1 MSGLNIPNDA
11 VRRYISSALH
21 VVIQISRHVDG
32 SRKIVSLQ
40 EITGMEG
47 NIITMQEIFSFEQTG
62 IDEKG
67 RVRGRFKMEGI
78 MPKFME
84 RFKAQGISVAAG
96 IFDGRRKLEV

>member
-1 MSGLNIPNDA
+1 
-11 VRRYISSALH
+11 VRRYISSAIH
-21 VVIQISRHVDG
+21 VIIQISRHVDG

-84 RFKAQGISVAAG
+84 RFKAQGINVAAD